1 MNKNIKKNEYRLF
14 LKSLKERI
22 HSAQY
27 EALKVV
33 NKELI
38 NLYWDIGKMI
48 VEQQEKESWGKSV
61 VENIANDL
69 QLDFPGLRGFS
80 AANLWRMRTL
90 YIEYKNHKILAP
102 LVREISWTKNI
113 VIFEKCKDDLEREFY
128 IKTTKKFGWSKNVL
142 IHQIENQS
150 YEKYLTNQT
159 NFDKALPEKYKN
171 QAKLTVKDE
180 YTFDF
185 LELSEEHTEH
195 ELETALVNNVRKF
208 LIEMGGHFTF
218 IGNQYRLEVDNE
230 EYFIDLLLFHRKL
243 KCLVAVELKI
253 GKFIPEY
260 AGKMQFY
267 LSVLNDKVKL
277 EDENA
282 SIGIIICKEKNRLIV
297 DYALKDTKQPIG
309 IAEYKIT
316 NRLPKDLKEYLPS
329 TSEIKNKIKQLDL
342 I

>member
-1 MNKNIKKNEYRLF
+1 
-14 LKSLKERI
+14 
-22 HSAQY
+22 
-27 EALKVV
+27 
-33 NKELI
+33 
-38 NLYWDIGKMI
+38 MI
-48 VEQQEKESWGKSV
+48 VEQQEKHSWGKAIV
-61 VENIANDL
+61 DNVADDL
-69 QLDFPGLRGFS
+69 QKDFPGMSGFS
-80 AANLWRMRTL
+80 SRNLWYMRNFYL
-90 YIEYKNHKILAP
+90 NYKDNEILQP
-102 LVREISWTKNI
+102 LVAEISWTKNI

-128 IKTTKKFGWSKNVL
+128 IKMTKKFGWSKNVL

-159 NFDKALPEKYKN
+159 NFDKALPEQYKN

-185 LELSEEHTEH
+185 LELSKEHTEH

-316 NRLPKDLKEYLPS
+316 NRLPKDLKQYLPS
-329 TSEIKNKIKQLDL
+329 TSEIKDKIKQLDL

>member
-142 IHQIENQS
+142 IHQIEN
-150 YEKYLTNQT
+150 
-159 NFDKALPEKYKN
+159 
-171 QAKLTVKDE
+171 
-180 YTFDF
+180 
-185 LELSEEHTEH
+185 
-195 ELETALVNNVRKF
+195 
-208 LIEMGGHFTF
+208 
-218 IGNQYRLEVDNE
+218 
-230 EYFIDLLLFHRKL
+230 
-243 KCLVAVELKI
+243 
-253 GKFIPEY
+253 
-260 AGKMQFY
+260 
-267 LSVLNDKVKL
+267 
-277 EDENA
+277 
-282 SIGIIICKEKNRLIV
+282 
-297 DYALKDTKQPIG
+297 
-309 IAEYKIT
+309 
-316 NRLPKDLKEYLPS
+316 
-329 TSEIKNKIKQLDL
+329 
-342 I
+342 